1 MSKHTALH
9 DWHVAQQAKMVTFAG
24 YQMPVSYPLGVM
36 QEHLHTRAKAGL
48 FDVSHMGQISLTPQS
63 ASFEQMLS
71 TLETIFPCQLSDLA
85 VGRQVYSLLLNDHG
99 GVVDDLMIVRRDY
112 DVLLIV
118 NAACKAKDI
127 AFLAAHLPDSVLMTE
142 LDDHALLAL
151 QGPQAASVLADL
163 GADISSMVFL
173 DGAWVEIQGMRCY
186 ATRSGYTGEDGFELS
201 MPNNIA
207 VKLAECLAA
216 HDAVQPVGLGARD
229 SLRLEAGLCLYGHE
243 LSESIS
249 PIQAGLNWA
258 IAKQRREG
266 AANAGGFIGAETVL
280 AQLQKGVDKVRVA
293 LIADGR
299 APVREGAPLYLSEQA
314 GINDQASI
322 GEVVSGGFSPSLQ
335 QPIAMAYVDAD
346 YAAPGACVFAKVRKK
361 LIPMRVAT
369 APFVAHNYHR

>member
-71 TLETIFPCQLSDLA
+71 ALETIFPCQLSDLA

-99 GVVDDLMIVRRDY
+99 GVVDDLMVVRRDY

-280 AQLQKGVDKVRVA
+280 AQLQQGVDKVRVA

-346 YAAPGACVFAKVRKK
+346 YAVPGACVFAKVRKK